1 LKANP
6 ESLREV
12 KRDVEE
18 MGAKVIHQC
27 ARGSTKV
34 QTVTALTIDEFL
46 AALG

>member
-1 LKANP
+1 VSVTL
-6 ESLREV
+6 
-12 KRDVEE
+12 
-18 MGAKVIHQC
+18 G